1 MGFRPKQIGLAK
13 EDFEDFPPEQQEVFE
28 KVITIL
34 NPWLGDVTAALGG
47 RLTIGDNVVASYKT
61 FRCVIPAN
69 SFIPIPDSDLQNG
82 WVAYGSPYNLPGYRI
97 TMDGL
102 VYVTG
107 VIKSGTTGSG
117 TLLFTLPE
125 GYRPSATK
133 IFVLA
138 KAGGTGNWEVEIGA
152 NGQVIVGPRN
162 ADATWSSLDNITFTA
177 LGICAPIPAFSGVGW
192 PLVYA
197 PDITGKPSAVFVA
210 NAVDIAGNTATS
222 LGLGGVD
229 WELTTDNKVKVK
241 QIHGLSPGRT
251 YDVTLLTLG
260 T

>member
-47 RLTIGDNVVASYKT
+47 RLTISDNVVASYKT

-69 SFIPIPDSDLQNG
+69 SYITISNAALQNG

-107 VIKSGTTGSG
+107 VIKNGTTGTG

-125 GYRPSATK
+125 GYRPLATK
-133 IFVLA
+133 IFTLA
-138 KAGGTGNWEVEIGA
+138 KAGGAGNWEVEIAA
-152 NGQVIVGPRN
+152 NGQVTVGPRN
-162 ADATWSSLDNITFTA
+162 ADATWSSLDNITFA
-177 LGICAPIPAFSGVGW
+177 AAGICAPVPAFAGIGW

-197 PDITGKPSAVFVA
+197 PEITGKPSAVFVA
-210 NAVDIAGNTATS
+210 SAKDTVGNEATS
-222 LGLGGVD
+222 FGLGGVD
-229 WELTTDNKVKVK
+229 WELTPDNKVKVK
-241 QIHGLSPGRT
+241 QIHGLTPGRT

-260 T
+260 V